1 MKKILNIILT
11 PFKMIWSIFDNDAHR
26 IVSKKGLNLL
36 QMEDKLNKQ
45 LAKETTES
53 LTEWMESKQT
63 GEKGKPLTYW
73 GELKDD
79 VEKLA
84 ETEYPIFDGDLV
96 GIVHNQKHSRIDFI
110 KGYNK
115 AKENL
120 YTEQQMIG
128 FAEWIINQDMKLV
141 LIYTKK
147 SLLNEYIQS
156 LKQK

>member
-1 MKKILNIILT
+1 MNKKLINIILT

-36 QMEDKLNKQ
+36 QMENKLDKQ
-45 LAKETTES
+45 LAKETPES

-63 GEKGKPLTYW
+63 DEKGKPLTYW
-73 GELKDD
+73 GGLKDD
-79 VEKLA
+79 IEKLA
-84 ETEYPIFDGDLV
+84 ETEYPIGDDWDDEESLV
-96 GIVHNQKHSRIDFI
+96 RKLAFI

-120 YTEQQMIG
+120 YTEEQMIG
-128 FAEWIINQDMKLV
+128 FAEWILNQDIKLV

>member
-1 MKKILNIILT
+1 
-11 PFKMIWSIFDNDAHR
+11 MIWSIFDNDAHR
-26 IVSKKGLNLL
+26 IVSKKGLKLL
-36 QMEDKLNKQ
+36 QMEDKLDKQ
-45 LAKETTES
+45 LAKETPES
-53 LTEWMESKQT
+53 LTEWVESKQT
-63 GEKGKPLTYW
+63 DEKGKPLTYW
-73 GELKDD
+73 GGLKDD

-120 YTEQQMIG
+120 YTEEQMIG